1 MRQFS
6 EIPYFYPFVD
16 LQPVTP
22 QSAQQITNVNERHFA
37 VIVSEVPADILVA
50 YHEPGKVI
58 PPAEY
63 KKNCRAY
70 TIPDFLVLAGFDA
83 YLIEVGAQPRTT
95 AGKLKSGKAAQR
107 RTLATTGLP
116 VGIIGTSELLQ
127 LEEIFYSGFSHAI
140 LQLLV
145 SFTDK

>member
-1 MRQFS
+1 MQQLP
-6 EIPYFYPFVD
+6 EIPHFYPFVD
-16 LQPVTP
+16 LQPVTL
-22 QSAQQITNVNERHFA
+22 QSAQLITNVNERHFA
-37 VIVSEVPADILVA
+37 EIVSRVPTDILVA

-58 PPAEY
+58 PPVEY

-83 YLIEVGAQPRTT
+83 YLIEIGAQPRTT

-127 LEEIFYSGFSHAI
+127 LEEIFYSGFSHAF
-140 LQLLV
+140 LHLLA
-145 SFTDK
+145 SFTRN